1 MGTDKTDIGSDTGA
15 DAATGTDTHA
25 TTHAVT
31 GAATDTATDDA
42 RRSVAPG
49 VRLGRLSFVWRPW
62 MMLVTLLLTAA
73 TFLVFCVSIG
83 VGDFPIGLSR
93 VIATILGRGEQVDE
107 FVIMD
112 LRMPRALAGLVVGV
126 ALGVSGAI
134 TQSVARNALAS
145 PDILGI
151 TWGAGAVAVF
161 LVTVSGGTA
170 TAVVSSVGLSAAALA
185 GGLGT
190 GLLVYF
196 LAWRRGIDG
205 FRLILIG
212 ISVSAVM
219 QAITTWLL
227 VKADIRDV
235 ARAQVWLVGSLD
247 NRSWDEVR
255 VALWCTLVL
264 LVVVGAAA
272 FQFKPM
278 HLGDEIAAGL
288 GVRHSRVRALLLL
301 CAVLLAAVAVSVA
314 GPVAFVALVAPQV
327 AMRLVRYPTPPMA
340 ASGLVGALLL
350 IGADL
355 VARAAL
361 PISLPVGVVTAA
373 IGGPFLIY
381 LLVRANLRQ
390 TDR

>member
-1 MGTDKTDIGSDTGA
+1 MSGTDVK
-15 DAATGTDTHA
+15 
-25 TTHAVT
+25 
-31 GAATDTATDDA
+31 
-42 RRSVAPG
+42 RSVAPG
-49 VRLGRLSFVWRPW
+49 VRLGQVSFVWRPW
-62 MMLVTLLLTAA
+62 LVSVTLLLAAA
-73 TFLVFCVSIG
+73 TFLVFCLSIG

-93 VIATILGRGEQVDE
+93 VIATILGGGERVDE

-112 LRMPRALAGLVVGV
+112 LRMPRALAGLIVGV
-126 ALGVSGAI
+126 ALGVSGAL
-134 TQSVARNALAS
+134 TQSVARNPLAS

-151 TWGAGAVAVF
+151 TGGAGAVAVF

-170 TAVVSSVGLSAAALA
+170 AAVVSAVSLSAAALA

-219 QAITTWLL
+219 EAITTWLL
-227 VKADIRDV
+227 ATADIRDV
-235 ARAQVWLVGSLD
+235 ARAQAWLVGSLEG
-247 NRSWDEVR
+247 RSWGDVR

-264 LVVVGAAA
+264 LVVVSCVA

-278 HLGDEIAAGL
+278 HLGDEVAAGL
-288 GVRHSRVRALLLL
+288 GVRYSMVRAVLLL
-301 CAVLLAAVAVSVA
+301 CAALLAAVAVSAA
-314 GPVAFVALVAPQV
+314 GPVPFVALVAPQA
-327 AMRLVRYPTPPMA
+327 AMRLARCPTPPMA

-355 VARAAL
+355 VARTAL
-361 PISLPVGVVTAA
+361 PVTLPVGVVTAA
-373 IGGPFLIY
+373 IGGPFLVY
-381 LLVRANLRQ
+381 LLVRANLR
-390 TDR
+390 

>member
-1 MGTDKTDIGSDTGA
+1 MSGTDAK
-15 DAATGTDTHA
+15 
-25 TTHAVT
+25 
-31 GAATDTATDDA
+31 
-42 RRSVAPG
+42 RSVAPG
-49 VRLGRLSFVWRPW
+49 VRLGQVSFVWRPW
-62 MMLVTLLLTAA
+62 LVSVTLLLAAA
-73 TFLVFCVSIG
+73 TFLVFCLSIG

-93 VIATILGRGEQVDE
+93 VIATILGGGERVDE

-112 LRMPRALAGLVVGV
+112 LRMPRALAGLIVGV
-126 ALGVSGAI
+126 ALGVSGAL
-134 TQSVARNALAS
+134 TQSLARNPLAS

-151 TWGAGAVAVF
+151 TGGAGAVAVF

-170 TAVVSSVGLSAAALA
+170 AAVVSAVGLSAAALA

-219 QAITTWLL
+219 EAITTWLL
-227 VKADIRDV
+227 ATADIKDV
-235 ARAQVWLVGSLD
+235 ARAQAWLVGSLEG
-247 NRSWDEVR
+247 RSWGDVR

-264 LVVVGAAA
+264 LVVVSCVA

-278 HLGDEIAAGL
+278 HLGDEVAAGL
-288 GVRHSRVRALLLL
+288 GVRYSMVRAVLLL
-301 CAVLLAAVAVSVA
+301 CAVLLAAVAVSAA
-314 GPVAFVALVAPQV
+314 GPVPFVALVAPQA
-327 AMRLVRYPTPPMA
+327 AMRLARCPTPPMA

-355 VARAAL
+355 VARTAL
-361 PISLPVGVVTAA
+361 PVTLPVGVVTAA
-373 IGGPFLIY
+373 IGGPFLVY
-381 LLVRANLRQ
+381 LLVRANLR
-390 TDR
+390 

>member
-1 MGTDKTDIGSDTGA
+1 MNETDVKREQPS
-15 DAATGTDTHA
+15 AT
-25 TTHAVT
+25 V
-31 GAATDTATDDA
+31 
-42 RRSVAPG
+42 SPG
-49 VRLGRLSFVWRPW
+49 VRLGQVSFVWRPW
-62 MMLVTLLLTAA
+62 LVMVTVLLAAA
-73 TFLVFCVSIG
+73 TFLVFCLSIG
-83 VGDFPIGLSR
+83 VGDFPIALPQ
-93 VIATILGRGEQVDE
+93 VIATLLGRGEQVDE

-112 LRMPRALAGLVVGV
+112 LRLPRALAGLVVGI

-134 TQSVARNALAS
+134 TQAVARNPLAS

-161 LVTVSGGTA
+161 LVTVSGGTT
-170 TAVVSSVGLSAAALA
+170 TAVVNSVGMSAAALV
-185 GGLGT
+185 GGLVT

-205 FRLILIG
+205 LRLILIG

-227 VKADIRDV
+227 VNADIRDV

-264 LVVVGAAA
+264 MVVVAGAA

-278 HLGDEIAAGL
+278 HLGDEVAAGL
-288 GVRHSRVRALLLL
+288 GVRYTSVRAVLLL

-314 GPVAFVALVAPQV
+314 GPVAFVALVAPQL
-327 AMRLVRYPTPPMA
+327 AMRLARCPTPPMV

-350 IGADL
+350 IAADL
-355 VARAAL
+355 VARAGL
-361 PISLPVGVVTAA
+361 PITLPVGVVTAA

-381 LLVRANLRQ
+381 LLVRGNLRQ

>member
-1 MGTDKTDIGSDTGA
+1 MNGTDVERR
-15 DAATGTDTHA
+15 
-25 TTHAVT
+25 VT
-31 GAATDTATDDA
+31 
-42 RRSVAPG
+42 PG
-49 VRLGRLSFVWRPW
+49 VRLGQVSFVWRPR
-62 MMLVTLLLTAA
+62 MVSVTLLLAA
-73 TFLVFCVSIG
+73 VTFLVFCLSIG

-112 LRMPRALAGLVVGV
+112 LRMPRALAGLLVGI

-134 TQSVARNALAS
+134 TQSVARNPLAS

-151 TWGAGAVAVF
+151 TGGASAVAVF

-170 TAVVSSVGLSAAALA
+170 AAVVSTVGLSAAALA
-185 GGLGT
+185 GGLCT

-212 ISVSAVM
+212 ISVTAM
-219 QAITTWLL
+219 MEAITTWLL
-227 VKADIRDV
+227 TAADIRDV
-235 ARAQVWLVGSLD
+235 ARAQAWLVGSLD

-255 VALWCTLVL
+255 VVLWCTLVL
-264 LVVVGAAA
+264 MAVVAAAA

-278 HLGDEIAAGL
+278 HLGDEVAAGL
-288 GVRHSRVRALLLL
+288 GVRFSRVRAVLLL
-301 CAVLLAAVAVSVA
+301 CAVLLAAAAVSAA
-314 GPVAFVALVAPQV
+314 GPVPFVALVAPQV
-327 AMRLVRYPTPPMA
+327 AMRLAGCPTPPLV

-355 VARAAL
+355 TARSAL
-361 PISLPVGVVTAA
+361 PVTLPVGVVTAA
-373 IGGPFLIY
+373 IGGPFLVY
-381 LLVRANLRQ
+381 LLVRANLR
-390 TDR
+390 